1 VALDKIALSE
11 RPGRQMVRIGSVQDL
26 GSFRLPDNFRGRPAW
41 FVQLWWLV
49 QATLFNLS
57 PQIFYGWRRWLLRLF
72 GAKIGRGVLL
82 RPSVEITYPWKV
94 SIGDWS
100 WIGDNVSLYSLG
112 EIEISDNVVI
122 SQNSYLCTGSHD
134 FMKPS
139 FDIFAKKIVVE
150 SESWIAANVFVA
162 PGVRI
167 GRGAV
172 VGACSTV
179 LHDLPSKMVCHGNPA
194 RPMRPRL

>member
-1 VALDKIALSE
+1 LNPSQPRPVQNLE
-11 RPGRQMVRIGSVQDL
+11 R
-26 GSFRLPDNFRGRPAW
+26 FRLPEDFRGRPAW
-41 FVQLWWLV
+41 VVQLWWFT

-57 PQIFYGWRRWLLRLF
+57 PQVLYGWRRWLMRLF
-72 GAKIGRGVLL
+72 GARIGRGVML

-100 WIGDNVSLYSLG
+100 WVGDNVTLYSLG
-112 EIEISDNVVI
+112 EIEIGENVVI

-134 FMKPS
+134 FTKSS
-139 FDIFAKKIVVE
+139 FDIYAGKVVIE
-150 SESWIAANVFVA
+150 PESWIAADVFVA

-172 VGACSTV
+172 VGARSTV
-179 LHDLPSKMVCHGNPA
+179 LHDLPSMMVCHGNPA
-194 RPMRPRL
+194 RPVRSRL